1 MRSTLLNEYIWFF
14 SSYNHFIRLLTAFEN
29 YKWLIW
35 PVRKHPHIVTYGH
48 THVHVSRHMKMCTF
62 TYRDTWR
69 LGPYGVSV
77 LSRACREAV
86 WRWQMALE
94 VRRAAPTA
102 ITVLTARQIPS
113 PDPLWAK
120 VRSLDKAPSKKPA
133 STAGSSCHLN
143 TVC

>member
-14 SSYNHFIRLLTAFEN
+14 SSYNHFICLLTAFEN

-35 PVRKHPHIVTYGH
+35 PLRKYPHIVTYGH
-48 THVHVSRHMKMCTF
+48 THIHASWHMKTCTF

-69 LGPYGVSV
+69 LGPYRVSV
-77 LSRACREAV
+77 LPRACREAV

-102 ITVLTARQIPS
+102 ITVLTARRIPS
-113 PDPLWAK
+113 PDPLQAK
-120 VRSLDKAPSKKPA
+120 VQSLDKVPSKKPA